1 MGIHTSGA
9 FLDGLGSG
17 VALDSFSGAP
27 AVVALGHLKGQGAF
41 LLFC

>member
-1 MGIHTSGA
+1 MRVHTSGA
-9 FLDGLGSG
+9 FLDGLGSAI
-17 VALDSFSGAP
+17 ALDSFPGAP